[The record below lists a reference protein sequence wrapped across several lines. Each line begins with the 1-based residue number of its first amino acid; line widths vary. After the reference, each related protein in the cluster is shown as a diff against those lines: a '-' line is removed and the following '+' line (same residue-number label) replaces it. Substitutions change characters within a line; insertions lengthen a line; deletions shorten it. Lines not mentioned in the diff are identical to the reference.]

1 MATAQDKYTNRL
13 KNNYQKKKEQKKR
26 LISGSG
32 PIAKLMIYI
41 IQVICIDSLKFLYN
55 HFVNILSDCF
65 NFVQE
70 QFFSDF
76 KGLLAGK
83 LKSKKGT
90 CIEYTFFRYFM
101 TLMLPPMGVFLS
113 RGISAWFNIL
123 LCGLLC
129 FIKYFPGLIYAI
141 IIIQKAPYAE
151 RYKEMKRA
159 KLAKKKPKKP
169 VSDIEISY
177 TPLLIFLVAVLISCF
192 AVYISIT
199 SNPFQKAIGNPLNMV
214 KNAYNKYF
222 NSGEHSLKNVL
233 SHEVRNQIHSN
244 IRSRLIKQMK

>member
-1 MATAQDKYTNRL
+1 MATSQDKYINRI
-13 KNNYQKKKEQKKR
+13 KNNYQKKKNQKKR
-26 LISGSG
+26 LLTGSG
-32 PIAKLMIYI
+32 PLAKFMIYI
-41 IQVICIDSLKFLYN
+41 IQVIFIDSLKFLYN
-55 HFVNILSDCF
+55 HFVNILTDCF

-76 KGLLAGK
+76 KGFLAGK
-83 LKSKKGT
+83 LTSKKGT

-159 KLAKKKPKKP
+159 KLAKKKPQKP
-169 VSDIEISY
+169 LSDIEISY
-177 TPLLIFLVAVLISCF
+177 TPLLVFIGAVLISCF
-192 AVYISIT
+192 AIYLSIK
-199 SNPFQKAIGNPLNMV
+199 SNPFQKVIGDPFNMV
-214 KNAYNKYF
+214 ENAYNKYF

-233 SHEVRNQIHSN
+233 SHEVKNQIHSN
-244 IRSRLIKQMK
+244 IRNKIINQLK